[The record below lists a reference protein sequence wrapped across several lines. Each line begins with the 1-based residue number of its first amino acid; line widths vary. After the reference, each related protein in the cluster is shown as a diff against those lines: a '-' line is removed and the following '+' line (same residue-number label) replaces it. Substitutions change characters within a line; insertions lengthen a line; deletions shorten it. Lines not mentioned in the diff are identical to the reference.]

1 MCYAGLWLVAQSCLT
16 LCDAMDGS
24 SPGSSVQNS
33 PGKKTEVDC
42 YTLFQGDLPNPRVK
56 SRSLTLRVCVLLLSC
71 VQLFLTPWT
80 VTCQAS
86 LSTGFS
92 RQEY

>member
-1 MCYAGLWLVAQSCLT
+1 MCYAGLWLVTQSCLT
-16 LCDAMDGS
+16 VYDAMDGS

-33 PGKKTEVDC
+33 PGKKTVVDC

-56 SRSLTLRVCVLLLSC
+56 SRSPTLCVCVLLLSC
-71 VQLFLTPWT
+71 VRLFLTPWT
-80 VTCQAS
+80 VTCQAP